1 MKVFDDEDDCYFP
14 SFYNIYINSSNSLNG
29 IFGSDKESE
38 LFHEYLHFWQDIT
51 TTYGLVNSSRI
62 LNKIKDVYH
71 YIKDS
76 INKGVTNF
84 KLPISGVS
92 REATQINSNLFT
104 HYLAYKD
111 TEEIPDAELLYEP
124 EEEIVKY
131 TLPDGTIIDVS
142 TWEITTTDLD
152 KFKFGAHAIMEGIC
166 HNLQKEVYGD
176 VETVKKVPYNLS
188 KMIWD
193 FMLPEYK
200 DNIKAFLE
208 LSEFS
213 LMHLMSGHIFIFA
226 IKQIQAGQLDI
237 DDDFY
242 MTLCKNFT
250 VGAISEDTTDVFTEF
265 DNKFNDLINDIDG
278 TFTSPL
284 YEQFVRWLKR
294 MLDIGHSYRLQKK
307 SLFAELLVLK
317 QKTPDKR
324 TQWLKNKFNNSGYP
338 PVRNAEGQI
347 FCDVVKGNYFDYIS
361 RLSSIA
367 MYSAYDCL
375 VNPNFQGCTLKESC
389 IHLQDQDPSLTLV
402 DDDCTNQPWK
412 KTIEPNMCPFIA
424 VWKTWGLTN
433 LNFSRE

>member
-84 KLPISGVS
+84 KLPISGFS

-176 VETVKKVPYNLS
+176 VEPVKKVPYNLS

-193 FMLPEYK
+193 FMLPDQK
-200 DNIKAFLE
+200 NNLKAFID
-208 LSEFS
+208 LSEIS
-213 LMHLMSGHIFIFA
+213 LMHLMSGSVFVETL
-226 IKQIQAGQLDI
+226 IKVQNSEIRIDENFYQTICALWKTETPKEMDI
-237 DDDFY
+237 Y
-242 MTLCKNFT
+242 EN
-250 VGAISEDTTDVFTEF
+250 F
-265 DNKFNDLINDIDG
+265 DNAYTTLLDDIKG
-278 TFTSPL
+278 TLTSPL
-284 YEQFVRWLKR
+284 YNWF
-294 MLDIGHSYRLQKK
+294 I
-307 SLFAELLVLK
+307 
-317 QKTPDKR
+317 
-324 TQWLKNKFNNSGYP
+324 QWLKQELKIGYELRFSKRPVFSSLLSLKNLSKEEKTKWLSKQFNDNGYP

-347 FCDVVKGNYFDYIS
+347 FCDVGKGNFVEYIS

-389 IHLQDQDPSLTLV
+389 IHLHEQDSSLNLV
-402 DDDCTNQPWK
+402 DDDCTDQPWEK
-412 KTIEPNMCPFIA
+412 KLESVMCPFIA
-424 VWKTWGLTN
+424 VWKTWGLKD
-433 LNFSRE
+433 LNFHK